1 MQTSRK
7 RASWKIR
14 QVNKNCY
21 QKNQIEYL
29 EGETN
34 GQNQTINANNNLDR
48 LQSDW
53 SGYCDEL
60 DID

>member
-7 RASWKIR
+7 LASWKIR
-14 QVNKNCY
+14 QVNKNGH
-21 QKNQIEYL
+21 QKNQTKYL

>member
-7 RASWKIR
+7 LASWKIR
-14 QVNKNCY
+14 KVNKNGN
-21 QKNQIEYL
+21 QKNQIQYL
-29 EGETN
+29 EGKTN
-34 GQNQTINANNNLDR
+34 GQNKTTVANNNMDK

>member
-7 RASWKIR
+7 LASWKVR
-14 QVNKNCY
+14 KVNKNGH
-21 QKNQIEYL
+21 QKNQTKYL
-29 EGETN
+29 VGDTN
-34 GQNQTINANNNLDR
+34 GHNQTINANNNLDR

>member
-1 MQTSRK
+1 MQNSRK
-7 RASWKIR
+7 LASWKVR
-14 QVNKNCY
+14 KVNKNGN
-21 QKNQIEYL
+21 QKNQNKYL
-29 EGETN
+29 VGETN

>member
-7 RASWKIR
+7 LASWKIR
-14 QVNKNCY
+14 KVNKNGH
-21 QKNQIEYL
+21 QKNKIQYL
-29 EGETN
+29 EGKTN
-34 GQNQTINANNNLDR
+34 GQNQTTVANNNMDK